1 MNQESCHKGNHKN
14 SKKQVS
20 SFSKAS
26 LKISCTNIIEKKIF
40 EQELI
45 QSMHERKQT
54 KRCIGFFFGYNL
66 FTKSWL
72 KSETLKMYVRR
83 EKQEYKQIKAK

>member
-1 MNQESCHKGNHKN
+1 
-14 SKKQVS
+14 
-20 SFSKAS
+20 
-26 LKISCTNIIEKKIF
+26 
-40 EQELI
+40 
-45 QSMHERKQT
+45 MHERKQT

-72 KSETLKMYVRR
+72 KSETSKMYIRR